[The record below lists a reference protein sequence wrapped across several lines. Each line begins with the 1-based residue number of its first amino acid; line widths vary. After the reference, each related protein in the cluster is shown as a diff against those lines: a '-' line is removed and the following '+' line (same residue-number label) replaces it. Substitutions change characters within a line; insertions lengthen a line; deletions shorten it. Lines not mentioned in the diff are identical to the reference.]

1 MALVHFGLNHV
12 TTMIEQQRAKLVLI
26 ASDVDPIELVLWL
39 PALCRRMGVPFAIIK
54 NRSRLGALV
63 HQKNATCVCLEK
75 VNAEDNKA
83 LDTLSALFMEMY
95 NNNPVTTWGERTL
108 GMKTTIRVAKRE
120 ARRKAEAAARAAV
133 M

>member
-1 MALVHFGLNHV
+1 M
-12 TTMIEQQRAKLVLI
+12 
-26 ASDVDPIELVLWL
+26 
-39 PALCRRMGVPFAIIK
+39 
-54 NRSRLGALV
+54 

-95 NNNPVTTWGERTL
+95 NNNPVTSWGERVL

-120 ARRKAEAAARAAV
+120 ARRKAEMAARAAV